1 MADTTTT
8 NKLTIKTFFNN
19 ILAGTATGIIV
30 GLIPNAVVSAIL
42 KLFGQNAITASIG
55 QALLIFQ
62 CATPL
67 LIGAL
72 IAIQFKMVP
81 LDVAIVAAAAYVGS
95 GVTKFVPQIV
105 NPATKA
111 QGVFVSAGTG
121 DLINTMITA
130 GLTVFL
136 LLLVGERFGSV
147 KIVAAPIIIG
157 VGAGWIGLLILPYV
171 SKITT
176 WLGNVINSFTD
187 LQPILMC
194 ILISC
199 MFSILIVSPIS
210 TVAIGMAIQLN
221 GLSAGAAAMGVA
233 ATTIVLV
240 VHSWRTNKSGV
251 TIAIALGA
259 MKMMMPNLFRHPIIL
274 LPSLITAIVSA
285 IPVALFHVSGT
296 PTSAGF
302 GLVGIVGPLAS
313 MDAGKY
319 SLNFI
324 MALLVW
330 IVIPAIVAII
340 CRFLFEKVLH
350 IYDEKVV
357 FAYLGE

>member
-1 MADTTTT
+1 MAG
-8 NKLTIKTFFNN
+8 TIENEKITVKTFLNN

-42 KLFGQNAITASIG
+42 KLFGANPVTAGIN

-81 LDVAIVAAAAYVGS
+81 LDVAIVGAAAYVGS

-121 DLINTMITA
+121 DLINTMITS
-130 GLTVFL
+130 GLAVGL
-136 LLLVGERFGSV
+136 LLLVGDHFGSV
-147 KIVAAPIIIG
+147 KIIAAPILIG
-157 VGAGWIGLLILPYV
+157 GGAGWIGMLILPYV

-176 WLGNVINSFTD
+176 WLGMLINSFTT
-187 LQPILMC
+187 LQPVLMC
-194 ILISC
+194 ILIAC
-199 MFSILIVSPIS
+199 MFAILIISPIS

-233 ATTIVLV
+233 ATTLVLV

-251 TIAIALGA
+251 TLAIALGA

-274 LPSLITAIVSA
+274 LPSIITAIVSA
-285 IPVALFHVSGT
+285 IPVALLGVSGT
-296 PTSAGF
+296 PASAGF
-302 GLVGIVGPLAS
+302 GLVGLVGPIAS
-313 MDAGKY
+313 LDAGKA
-319 SLNFI
+319 SISIFV
-324 MALLVW
+324 ALLVW
-330 IVIPAIVAII
+330 IVIPVVVALI
-340 CRFLFEKVLH
+340 CRFVFEKVFH
-350 IYDEKVV
+350 VYDEKVV

>member
-42 KLFGQNAITASIG
+42 KLFGQNTITASIG

-194 ILISC
+194 VLISC

-296 PTSAGF
+296 PASAGF

-330 IVIPAIVAII
+330 IVIPAIVAVI

>member
-296 PTSAGF
+296 PASAGF

>member
-194 ILISC
+194 VLISC

-296 PTSAGF
+296 PASAGF

-330 IVIPAIVAII
+330 IVIPAIVAVI

>member
-42 KLFGQNAITASIG
+42 KLFGQNGITASIS

-81 LDVAIVAAAAYVGS
+81 LDLAIVAAAAYVGS

-296 PTSAGF
+296 PASAGF

>member
-136 LLLVGERFGSV
+136 LLMVGERFGSV

-176 WLGNVINSFTD
+176 WLGTVINSFTD

-296 PTSAGF
+296 PASAGF

-330 IVIPAIVAII
+330 IVIPAIVAVI

>member
-8 NKLTIKTFFNN
+8 SKLTIKTFFNN

-210 TVAIGMAIQLN
+210 TVAIGMAVQLN

-296 PTSAGF
+296 PASAGF

-313 MDAGKY
+313 TDAGKY

>member
-1 MADTTTT
+1 MAATTK
-8 NKLTIKTFFNN
+8 NHELTVKTFLNN

-42 KLFGQNAITASIG
+42 KLFGPNQIAAGIN

-81 LDVAIVAAAAYVGS
+81 LDVAIVGAAAYVGS
-95 GVTKFVPQIV
+95 GVTKFMPQII

-111 QGVFVSAGTG
+111 PGLFVSSGTG

-130 GLTVFL
+130 GLAVGL
-136 LLLVGERFGSV
+136 LLLVGDRFGSV
-147 KIVAAPIIIG
+147 KIVAAPIFIG
-157 VGAGWIGLLILPYV
+157 GGAGWIGMLILPFV

-176 WLGNVINSFTD
+176 WLGSVINSFTN
-187 LQPILMC
+187 LQPIFMC
-194 ILISC
+194 ILIAC
-199 MFSILIVSPIS
+199 MFAVLIISPIS
-210 TVAIGMAIQLN
+210 TVAIGMAIKLN
-221 GLSAGAAAMGVA
+221 GISAGAAAMGVA

-274 LPSLITAIVSA
+274 LPTLITAIVSA

-296 PTSAGF
+296 PASAGF
-302 GLVGIVGPLAS
+302 GLVGLVGPLAS
-313 MDAGKY
+313 LDAGKA
-319 SLNFI
+319 SINI
-324 MALLVW
+324 VMALLVW
-330 IVIPAIVAII
+330 IVIPAIVAVI
-340 CRFLFEKVLH
+340 CQFVFEKFFH
-350 IYDEKVV
+350 GYDEKVA

>member
-1 MADTTTT
+1 MAATTK
-8 NKLTIKTFFNN
+8 NHELTVKTFLNN

-42 KLFGQNAITASIG
+42 KLFGPNQIAAGIN
-55 QALLIFQ
+55 QALLVFQ

-81 LDVAIVAAAAYVGS
+81 LDVAIVGAAAYVGS
-95 GVTKFVPQIV
+95 GVTKFMPQIV

-111 QGVFVSAGTG
+111 PGLFVSSGTG

-130 GLTVFL
+130 GLAVGL
-136 LLLVGERFGSV
+136 LLLVGDRFGSV
-147 KIVAAPIIIG
+147 KIVAAPIFIG
-157 VGAGWIGLLILPYV
+157 GGAGWIGMLILPFV

-176 WLGNVINSFTD
+176 WLGSVINSFTN
-187 LQPILMC
+187 LQPIFMC
-194 ILISC
+194 ILIAC
-199 MFSILIVSPIS
+199 MFAVLIISPIS
-210 TVAIGMAIQLN
+210 TVAIGMAIKLN
-221 GLSAGAAAMGVA
+221 GISAGAAAMGVA

-274 LPSLITAIVSA
+274 LPTLITAIVSA

-296 PTSAGF
+296 PASAGF
-302 GLVGIVGPLAS
+302 GLVGLVGPLAS
-313 MDAGKY
+313 LDAGKA
-319 SLNFI
+319 SINI
-324 MALLVW
+324 VMALLVW
-330 IVIPAIVAII
+330 IVIPAIVAVI
-340 CRFLFEKVLH
+340 CQFVFEKFFHV
-350 IYDEKVV
+350 YDEKVA

>member
-130 GLTVFL
+130 GLAVFL
-136 LLLVGERFGSV
+136 LFLVGERFGSV

-187 LQPILMC
+187 LQPVLMC

-296 PTSAGF
+296 PASAGF

-313 MDAGKY
+313 MDAGRY

-330 IVIPAIVAII
+330 IVIPAIVAVI

>member
-1 MADTTTT
+1 MAATTK
-8 NKLTIKTFFNN
+8 NHELTVKTFLNN

-42 KLFGQNAITASIG
+42 KLFGPNQIAAGIN

-81 LDVAIVAAAAYVGS
+81 LDVAIVGAASYVGS
-95 GVTKFVPQIV
+95 GVTKFMPQIV

-111 QGVFVSAGTG
+111 PGLFVSSGTG

-130 GLTVFL
+130 GLAVGL
-136 LLLVGERFGSV
+136 LLLVGDRFGSV
-147 KIVAAPIIIG
+147 KIVAAPIFIG
-157 VGAGWIGLLILPYV
+157 GGAGWIGMLILPFV

-176 WLGNVINSFTD
+176 WLGSVINSFTN

-194 ILISC
+194 ILIAC
-199 MFSILIVSPIS
+199 MFAVLIISPIS
-210 TVAIGMAIQLN
+210 TVAIGMAIKLN
-221 GLSAGAAAMGVA
+221 GISAGAAAMGVA

-274 LPSLITAIVSA
+274 LPTLITAIVSA

-296 PTSAGF
+296 PASAGF
-302 GLVGIVGPLAS
+302 GLVGLVGPLAS
-313 MDAGKY
+313 LDAGKA
-319 SLNFI
+319 SINII

-330 IVIPAIVAII
+330 IVIPAIVAVI
-340 CRFLFEKVLH
+340 CQFVFEKFFHV
-350 IYDEKVV
+350 YDEKVA

>member
-1 MADTTTT
+1 MAATTK
-8 NKLTIKTFFNN
+8 NHELTVKTFLNN

-42 KLFGQNAITASIG
+42 KLFGPNLIAAGIN

-81 LDVAIVAAAAYVGS
+81 LDVAIVGAAAYVGS
-95 GVTKFVPQIV
+95 GVTKFMPQIV

-111 QGVFVSAGTG
+111 PGLFVSSGTG

-130 GLTVFL
+130 GLAVGL
-136 LLLVGERFGSV
+136 LLLVGDRFGSV
-147 KIVAAPIIIG
+147 KIVAAPILIG
-157 VGAGWIGLLILPYV
+157 GGAGWIGMLILPFV

-176 WLGNVINSFTD
+176 WLGSVINLFTN
-187 LQPILMC
+187 LQPIFMC
-194 ILISC
+194 ILIAC
-199 MFSILIVSPIS
+199 MFAVLIISPIS
-210 TVAIGMAIQLN
+210 TVAIGMAIKLN
-221 GLSAGAAAMGVA
+221 GISAGAAAMGVA

-274 LPSLITAIVSA
+274 LPTLITAVVSA
-285 IPVALFHVSGT
+285 IPVALFNVSGT
-296 PTSAGF
+296 PASAGF
-302 GLVGIVGPLAS
+302 GLVGLVGPLAS
-313 MDAGKY
+313 LDAGKA
-319 SLNFI
+319 SINI
-324 MALLVW
+324 AMALLVW
-330 IVIPAIVAII
+330 IVIPAIVAVI
-340 CRFLFEKVLH
+340 CQFVFEKFFHV
-350 IYDEKVV
+350 YDEKVA

>member
-240 VHSWRTNKSGV
+240 VHSWRINKSGV

-296 PTSAGF
+296 PASAGF

-330 IVIPAIVAII
+330 IVIPAIVAVI

>member
-233 ATTIVLV
+233 ATTIVLI

-296 PTSAGF
+296 PASAGF

-330 IVIPAIVAII
+330 IVIPAIVAVI

-350 IYDEKVV
+350 VYDEKVV

>member
-111 QGVFVSAGTG
+111 QDVFVSAGTG

-194 ILISC
+194 VLISC

-210 TVAIGMAIQLN
+210 TVA
-221 GLSAGAAAMGVA
+221 
-233 ATTIVLV
+233 TIVLV

-296 PTSAGF
+296 PASAGF

-330 IVIPAIVAII
+330 IVIPAIVAVI

>member
-42 KLFGQNAITASIG
+42 KLFGQNGITASIG

-296 PTSAGF
+296 PASAGF

-330 IVIPAIVAII
+330 IVIPAIVAVI

>member
-42 KLFGQNAITASIG
+42 KLFGQNGITASIG

>member
-176 WLGNVINSFTD
+176 LLGNVINSFTD

-194 ILISC
+194 VLISC

-296 PTSAGF
+296 PASAGF

-330 IVIPAIVAII
+330 IVIPAIVAVI

>member
-42 KLFGQNAITASIG
+42 KLFGQNGITASIG

-194 ILISC
+194 VLISC

-240 VHSWRTNKSGV
+240 VHSWSTNKSGV

-296 PTSAGF
+296 PASAGF

-330 IVIPAIVAII
+330 IVIPAIVAVI

>member
-1 MADTTTT
+1 MADAT
-8 NKLTIKTFFNN
+8 NNKITVKSFFNN
-19 ILAGTATGIIV
+19 ILSGTATGIIV

-42 KLFGQNAITASIG
+42 KLFGSNPVTAGIN

-111 QGVFVSAGTG
+111 QGVFVSSGTG
-121 DLINTMITA
+121 DLINTMITS
-130 GLTVFL
+130 GLAVGL
-136 LLLVGERFGSV
+136 LLLIGNHFGSV
-147 KIVAAPIIIG
+147 KIVAAPILVG
-157 VGAGWIGLLILPYV
+157 GGAGWIGMLILPYV

-176 WLGNVINSFTD
+176 WLGTVINSFTD
-187 LQPILMC
+187 LQPIFMC

-199 MFSILIVSPIS
+199 MFAILIISPIS

-251 TIAIALGA
+251 TLAVALGA

-274 LPSLITAIVSA
+274 LPTLITAIVSA

-296 PTSAGF
+296 PASAGF
-302 GLVGIVGPLAS
+302 GLVGLVGPLAS
-313 MDAGKY
+313 IDAGKA
-319 SLNFI
+319 SISVIL
-324 MALLVW
+324 ALIVW
-330 IVIPAIVAII
+330 IVIPAVVAIV
-340 CRFLFEKVLH
+340 CRFVFEKVFH
-350 IYDEKVV
+350 VYDEKIV

>member
-194 ILISC
+194 VLISC

-285 IPVALFHVSGT
+285 IPVALFHVFGT
-296 PTSAGF
+296 PASAGF

-330 IVIPAIVAII
+330 IVIPAIVAVI

>member
-1 MADTTTT
+1 MAATTK
-8 NKLTIKTFFNN
+8 NHELTVKTFLNN

-42 KLFGQNAITASIG
+42 KLFGPNQIAAGIN

-81 LDVAIVAAAAYVGS
+81 LDVAIVGAAAYVGS
-95 GVTKFVPQIV
+95 GVTKFMPQIV

-111 QGVFVSAGTG
+111 PGLFVSSGTG

-130 GLTVFL
+130 GLAVGL
-136 LLLVGERFGSV
+136 LLLVGDRFGSV
-147 KIVAAPIIIG
+147 KIVAAPIFIG
-157 VGAGWIGLLILPYV
+157 GGAGWIGMLILPFV

-176 WLGNVINSFTD
+176 WLGSVINSFTN
-187 LQPILMC
+187 LQPIFMC
-194 ILISC
+194 ILIAC
-199 MFSILIVSPIS
+199 MFAVLIISPIS
-210 TVAIGMAIQLN
+210 TVAIGMAIKLN
-221 GLSAGAAAMGVA
+221 GISAGAAAMGVA

-274 LPSLITAIVSA
+274 LPTLITAIVSA

-296 PTSAGF
+296 PASAGF
-302 GLVGIVGPLAS
+302 GLVGLVGPLAS
-313 MDAGKY
+313 LDAGKA
-319 SLNFI
+319 SINI
-324 MALLVW
+324 VMALLVW
-330 IVIPAIVAII
+330 IVIPAIVAVI
-340 CRFLFEKVLH
+340 CQFVFEKFFHV
-350 IYDEKVV
+350 YDEKVA

>member
-1 MADTTTT
+1 MADAT
-8 NKLTIKTFFNN
+8 NNKITVKSFFNN
-19 ILAGTATGIIV
+19 ILSGTATGIIV

-42 KLFGQNAITASIG
+42 KLFGSNPVTAGIN

-111 QGVFVSAGTG
+111 QGVFVSSGTG
-121 DLINTMITA
+121 DLINTMITS
-130 GLTVFL
+130 GLAVGL
-136 LLLVGERFGSV
+136 LLLIGNHFGSV
-147 KIVAAPIIIG
+147 KIVAAPILVG
-157 VGAGWIGLLILPYV
+157 GGAGWIGMLILPYV

-176 WLGNVINSFTD
+176 WLGTVINSFTD
-187 LQPILMC
+187 LQPIFMC

-199 MFSILIVSPIS
+199 MFAILIISPIS

-251 TIAIALGA
+251 TLAVALGA

-274 LPSLITAIVSA
+274 LPTLITAIVSA

-296 PTSAGF
+296 PASAGF
-302 GLVGIVGPLAS
+302 GLVGLVGPLAS
-313 MDAGKY
+313 IDAGKA
-319 SLNFI
+319 SISFI
-324 MALLVW
+324 LALIVW
-330 IVIPAIVAII
+330 IVIPAVVAIV
-340 CRFLFEKVLH
+340 CRFVFEKVFH
-350 IYDEKVV
+350 VYDEKIV

>member
-1 MADTTTT
+1 
-8 NKLTIKTFFNN
+8 
-19 ILAGTATGIIV
+19 
-30 GLIPNAVVSAIL
+30 
-42 KLFGQNAITASIG
+42 
-55 QALLIFQ
+55 
-62 CATPL
+62 
-67 LIGAL
+67 
-72 IAIQFKMVP
+72 
-81 LDVAIVAAAAYVGS
+81 
-95 GVTKFVPQIV
+95 
-105 NPATKA
+105 
-111 QGVFVSAGTG
+111 
-121 DLINTMITA
+121 
-130 GLTVFL
+130 
-136 LLLVGERFGSV
+136 
-147 KIVAAPIIIG
+147 
-157 VGAGWIGLLILPYV
+157 
-171 SKITT
+171 
-176 WLGNVINSFTD
+176 
-187 LQPILMC
+187 MC
-194 ILISC
+194 VLISC

-296 PTSAGF
+296 PASAGF

-330 IVIPAIVAII
+330 IVIPAIVAVI

>member
-81 LDVAIVAAAAYVGS
+81 LDVAIVAAVAYVGS

-194 ILISC
+194 VLISC

-296 PTSAGF
+296 PASAGF

-330 IVIPAIVAII
+330 IVIPAIVAVI

>member
-1 MADTTTT
+1 MAATTK
-8 NKLTIKTFFNN
+8 NHELTVKTFLNN

-42 KLFGQNAITASIG
+42 KLFGPNQIAAGIN

-81 LDVAIVAAAAYVGS
+81 LDVAIVGAAAYVGS
-95 GVTKFVPQIV
+95 GVTKFMPQII

-111 QGVFVSAGTG
+111 PGLFVSSGTG

-130 GLTVFL
+130 GLAVGL
-136 LLLVGERFGSV
+136 LLLVGDRFGSV
-147 KIVAAPIIIG
+147 KIVAAPIFIG
-157 VGAGWIGLLILPYV
+157 GGAGWIGMLILPFV

-176 WLGNVINSFTD
+176 WLGSLINSFTN
-187 LQPILMC
+187 LQPIFMC
-194 ILISC
+194 ILIAC
-199 MFSILIVSPIS
+199 MFAVLIISPIS
-210 TVAIGMAIQLN
+210 TVAIGMAIKLN
-221 GLSAGAAAMGVA
+221 GISAGAAAMGVA

-274 LPSLITAIVSA
+274 LPTLITAIVSA

-296 PTSAGF
+296 PASAGF
-302 GLVGIVGPLAS
+302 GLVGLVGPLAS
-313 MDAGKY
+313 LDAGKA
-319 SLNFI
+319 SINI
-324 MALLVW
+324 VMALLVW
-330 IVIPAIVAII
+330 IVIPAIVAVI
-340 CRFLFEKVLH
+340 CQFVFEKFFHV
-350 IYDEKVV
+350 YDEKVA